1 MLLEKLV
8 QVFDKSATWLL
19 LTKRLPI
26 MSVLENI
33 IAVSSWSRTYSY
45 IIVWNLKTIQRSILL
60 IEFELGGHWGQVNSA
75 WP

>member
-1 MLLEKLV
+1 MLLLLEFVFLLCCKLDHALKDSLLKSEILHRHIIHHLDMLLEKLV

-33 IAVSSWSRTYSY
+33 IAVSS
-45 IIVWNLKTIQRSILL
+45 
-60 IEFELGGHWGQVNSA
+60 
-75 WP
+75 